1 MEEKEEM
8 TEESNV
14 EEVVE
19 EVEEEI
25 VEDVTEEENE
35 EALDSSEESKPKMFS
50 RKEKKEKKDK
60 KDLKIDELNER
71 IVRLMAEYDNYRK
84 RTDREKSSMYELGA
98 KGVIEKVIPL
108 IDNFERGFASVTEE
122 NKEDPFIMGMDKVYQ
137 QFILSLEEIG
147 VTPHSY
153 SER

>member
-1 MEEKEEM
+1 
-8 TEESNV
+8 
-14 EEVVE
+14 
-19 EVEEEI
+19 
-25 VEDVTEEENE
+25 
-35 EALDSSEESKPKMFS
+35 
-50 RKEKKEKKDK
+50 
-60 KDLKIDELNER
+60 
-71 IVRLMAEYDNYRK
+71 MAEYDNYRK

-147 VTPHSY
+147 VTPIETIGKEFDPNMHNAVMHIDDEAFGTNEIVEEFQKGYMYKESVVRF
-153 SER
+153 SMVKVAN